1 MRLFLY
7 ELKKLLLT
15 EKGLWILLGA
25 ALLSA
30 ALMFF
35 FPEQRDARI
44 VHAHKKYDEYM
55 SRYYGPDTEEKQT
68 EIRTRAEEV
77 LSILGSFVENRTA
90 YQNGKMTEDEWSAYI
105 RAYELALQEEA
116 ASDIFFEK
124 AERFKRWSEAGV
136 VPDYM
141 DEYGWETSFFL
152 TGFPAVFSLIALVLI
167 ASRSMPME
175 FETGLFPVLY
185 ASAKGRREL
194 KAAKLLAVTVSAFS
208 LGLVTGALDLLAFSA
223 RGFLNDPGT
232 VSASVKWFAEAAEG
246 QRPLIFSLLM
256 AELLRLLGLLLTA
269 ILSYSLSVFLK
280 NSRTVILLML
290 ALLFIPLLLL
300 LTGNDGL
307 LMGLTGLLSGSRL
320 LRRGQS
326 VCLMNAGITTAVCM
340 LPALIAVLKRAPEK
354 QLVNLK

>member
-1 MRLFLY
+1 MGLFLY

-44 VHAHKKYDEYM
+44 VHAHKKYDEYL
-55 SRYYGPDTEEKQT
+55 SRYYGPDTAEKQT

-77 LSILGSFVENRTA
+77 LNTLGAFVENRTA
-90 YQNGKMTEDEWSAYI
+90 YQSGKMKEDEWSAYI

-124 AERFKRWSEAGV
+124 AERFERWSETGIT
-136 VPDYM
+136 PDYI

-152 TGFPAVFSLIALVLI
+152 TGFPAVFSLIALVLL

-175 FETGLFPVLY
+175 FETGMFPVLY

-194 KAAKLLAVTVSAFS
+194 KAAKLLTVAVSALS
-208 LGLVTGALDLLAFSA
+208 LGFVTGAFDLLAFSV

-232 VSASVKWFAEAAEG
+232 ASASVKWFAEASEG
-246 QRPLIFSLLM
+246 QRPLISSLLM
-256 AELLRLLGLLLTA
+256 TELLRLLGLLLTA
-269 ILSYSLSVFLK
+269 ILTYSLSVFLR

-290 ALLFIPLLLL
+290 VLLFIPLLLL
-300 LTGNDGL
+300 LTGNNGL
-307 LMGLTGLLSGSRL
+307 LAGLTGLLCGSRL
-320 LRRGQS
+320 LKNGQQF
-326 VCLMNAGITTAVCM
+326 CLLNTGITIAVCM
-340 LPALIAVLKRAPEK
+340 APALIAVLWHAPLK
-354 QLVNLK
+354 QLGNMK